1 MKRMITAAVAH
12 PRRMILGVLAVL
24 ALTVGVFAV
33 LPQTSA
39 AQNRYSLKLNN
50 KSKFDIY
57 HLQVSSTEEDEWGPD
72 QLGDNVLEA
81 GTSFTL
87 TNIKPG
93 EYDIRV
99 IDEDGDK
106 CVLNNVKIFE
116 NSQWDITTA
125 RLLHCEGFH

>member
-1 MKRMITAAVAH
+1 MKQTLLAAVTH
-12 PRRMILGVLAVL
+12 PRRLVLGVLAVL
-24 ALTVGVFAV
+24 ALTVGTFAV

-39 AQNRYSLKLNN
+39 SQNRYSLKLNN
-50 KSKFDIY
+50 RSKFDIY

-72 QLGDNVLEA
+72 QLGDTVLEA

-116 NSQWDITTA
+116 DSHWDITTA
-125 RLLHCEGFH
+125 RLLQCEGFH